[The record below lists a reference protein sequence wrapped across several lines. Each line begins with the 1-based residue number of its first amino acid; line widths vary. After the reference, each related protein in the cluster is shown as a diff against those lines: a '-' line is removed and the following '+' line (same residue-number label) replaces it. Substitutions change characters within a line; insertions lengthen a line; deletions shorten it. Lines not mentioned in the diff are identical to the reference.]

1 METTHLKDLKPDPK
15 NARKHTPRNVG
26 TIVDALHEVGA
37 GRSIVIDENNVVLAG
52 NATIEAAAE
61 AGIEKVQVVD
71 ADGETIIAVRRSN
84 LTPKQKTRLALFDNR
99 AAELAEWDI
108 EVLQVIDPKLLTPMF
123 SDEELARILAV
134 IPSGDQWGDMGLPT
148 GDKVPFE
155 QMTFTLAN
163 EQAEQVKAAMDKA
176 KGLGPFINTGNENS
190 NGNALSR
197 ICETYLNG

>member
-99 AAELAEWDI
+99 AAELAEWD
-108 EVLQVIDPKLLTPMF
+108 
-123 SDEELARILAV
+123 SDILKTLEPEEIGDLFTDAELAELLKIVPDFQPVGIEEQGRLDEKTKV
-134 IPSGDQWGDMGLPT
+134 TCPSCGHE
-148 GDKVPFE
+148 F
-155 QMTFTLAN
+155 
-163 EQAEQVKAAMDKA
+163 
-176 KGLGPFINTGNENS
+176 
-190 NGNALSR
+190 
-197 ICETYLNG
+197 